1 MNVSIEE
8 AIRLAIISR
17 PECFGLMPEDVN
29 PLLSFVMRMTSG
41 EEVDREDLS
50 AVCFDE
56 CNSKVYHRLTEVL
69 RYDASGKPTTTAR
82 PKPKASLSNGDS
94 KGKAKPAASK
104 LSVKQLRYIGY
115 LLHKAN
121 GEKPDYKAIG
131 ELTTKQATMRIKD
144 LEAELGVNG
153 EA

>member
-29 PLLSFVMRMTSG
+29 PLLKFVMCMTSG
-41 EEVDREDLS
+41 EEVDRDNLP
-50 AVCFDE
+50 AFCFDE
-56 CNSKVYHRLTEVL
+56 CNGKVYHRLTEVL
-69 RYDASGKPTTTAR
+69 RYDAKVKPGTTAKQQ
-82 PKPKASLSNGDS
+82 PSPQTSSGN
-94 KGKAKPAASK
+94 GKAKPAGK
-104 LSVKQLRYIGY
+104 LSVKQLKYMGY
-115 LLHKAN
+115 LLHQK
-121 GEKPDYKAIG
+121 GEVPDYKEIG

-144 LEAELGVNG
+144 LEAELEVGS

>member
-50 AVCFDE
+50 AFCFDE
-56 CNSKVYHRLTEVL
+56 CNSKVYQRLTEVL
-69 RYDASGKPTTTAR
+69 RYDANGKPATPAK
-82 PKPKASLSNGDS
+82 PKPMAPSSNGDS
-94 KGKAKPAASK
+94 KGKAKSPGGK
-104 LSVKQLRYIGY
+104 LSVKQLRYLGY
-115 LLHKAN
+115 LLRQK
-121 GEKPDYKAIG
+121 GELPDYKAIG
-131 ELTTKQATMRIKD
+131 ELSTKQATMRIKD
-144 LEAELGVNG
+144 LEAELGL
-153 EA
+153 